1 MCNDNIRNY
10 NSRNSRIRWFGLSYT
25 YTELVNYI
33 SHKNYPV
40 DFSKKQKRRLR
51 EKAQSFYVSNQSLF
65 HKGVKGKKQRVVKA
79 ADVKNVVEEMHTS
92 VVGGC
97 HFGINTTQQK
107 IAERYWWRTMSEDIR
122 HYVRTC
128 DR

>member
-65 HKGVKGKKQRVVKA
+65 HKGVKG
-79 ADVKNVVEEMHTS
+79 NVTVT
-92 VVGGC
+92 VVGEV
-97 HFGINTTQQK
+97 FV
-107 IAERYWWRTMSEDIR
+107 DILR
-122 HYVRTC
+122 RTC
-128 DR
+128 FLYLSYIKGNGRCRHFATSFVLLNW